1 MNYQRF
7 EELISK
13 FAEVKLL
20 VVGDVMVDE
29 FLWGRVNRISPE
41 APVPVVEVERETFYA
56 GGAANVARNLT
67 EFSRQV
73 AVLGLVGEDAAAVK
87 LRDLLEQSHINSGYL
102 LNDEAFTTVMKTRVI
117 ARSQQ
122 MVRVDREK
130 RWTLTEKQHARA
142 VELFEKA
149 VQGVD
154 AVIFE
159 DYGKGLLTQELADQ
173 LIATARAQGKVI
185 CVDPNPRNPIQWRGA
200 DVMKP
205 NRQEAFSAVNRVDE
219 GAVTPV
225 TQDAPLMRVGQEL
238 LEQWDCRQVL
248 LTLSEHGMM
257 LFTREDAGSPTHA
270 RKSQEV
276 FDVSGAGDTVIA
288 LYTLALAA
296 GATTSEA
303 VQIATHASCL
313 VVGKIGTATVT
324 PRELLKSL
332 AEDFSPD
339 PEKQA
344 SAASSADEELS

>member
-7 EELISK
+7 EELVSR

-102 LNDEAFTTVMKTRVI
+102 LDDEAFTTVVKTRVI
-117 ARSQQ
+117 ARGQQ

-130 RWTLTEKQHARA
+130 RWLLTEKQHIRA

-149 VQGVD
+149 VAEVD

-159 DYGKGLLTQELADQ
+159 DYGKGLLTQKLANQ
-173 LIATARAQGKVI
+173 LIAMARDRGKLV

-205 NRQEAFSAVNRVDE
+205 NRQEAFAAANRIDE

-225 TQDAPLMRVGQEL
+225 TQDGALRDVGREL
-238 LEQWDCRQVL
+238 LEHWDCRQVL

-257 LFTREDAGSPTHA
+257 LLTREDPNSPIHA
-270 RKSQEV
+270 QKSQEV

-296 GATTSEA
+296 GATEREA
-303 VQIATHASCL
+303 VQLATHASCR

-324 PRELLKSL
+324 PPELLKSL
-332 AEDFSPD
+332 AEDFAPA
-339 PEKQA
+339 P
-344 SAASSADEELS
+344 